1 MPFKSAVCSISST
14 ISIAFVCSTNV
25 FVELDKDVLKKSF
38 TPPNVWYKLTR
49 MLEILL
55 ILVTICS
62 CSSVVKS
69 GWFSKLLNN
78 SCSNVCNDYISF
90 NGATG
95 SSFSTSDGF
104 TFSTS
109 ISLSTYGTLSS
120 ANLSNLLIS
129 NVNDNRDGLITL
141 TQSNIIISGTSGI
154 VSNITMTGT
163 YSMTF
168 NLSDLALNNL
178 IGVNMTLSII

>member
-1 MPFKSAVCSISST
+1 
-14 ISIAFVCSTNV
+14 
-25 FVELDKDVLKKSF
+25 
-38 TPPNVWYKLTR
+38 
-49 MLEILL
+49 MLH
-55 ILVTICS
+55 
-62 CSSVVKS
+62 
-69 GWFSKLLNN
+69 
-78 SCSNVCNDYISF
+78 
-90 NGATG
+90 
-95 SSFSTSDGF
+95 
-104 TFSTS
+104 
-109 ISLSTYGTLSS
+109 
-120 ANLSNLLIS
+120 LSNLLIS

>member
-1 MPFKSAVCSISST
+1 MFKNILNFGV
-14 ISIAFVCSTNV
+14 TNQ
-25 FVELDKDVLKKSF
+25 L
-38 TPPNVWYKLTR
+38 TNKLYAGITA
-49 MLEILL
+49 
-55 ILVTICS
+55 
-62 CSSVVKS
+62 
-69 GWFSKLLNN
+69 N
-78 SCSNVCNDYISF
+78 ISF

-120 ANLSNLLIS
+120 TNLSNLLIS

-141 TQSNIIISGTSGI
+141 TQSNIIISGTAGT

-178 IGVNMTLSII
+178 IGVNMTLNII